1 LRQLPGHLALALD
14 VRVAKKRCCQ
24 RVLAWLGKGVV
35 YGHGEMVNEKIKIEK
50 YF

>member
-35 YGHGEMVNEKIKIEK
+35 LRHRAMVNDFLKK
-50 YF
+50 